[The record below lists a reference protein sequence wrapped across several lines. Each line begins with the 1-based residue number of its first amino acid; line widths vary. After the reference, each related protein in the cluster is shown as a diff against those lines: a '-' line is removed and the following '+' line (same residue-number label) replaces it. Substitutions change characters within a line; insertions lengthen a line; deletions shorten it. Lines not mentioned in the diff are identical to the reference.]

1 MPSAAAR
8 YVATALLA
16 AGVTGAS
23 TQSRPD
29 VSALAQL
36 DCSFAVAS
44 SGSWDEPQ
52 ARVTI
57 QRAGPLEFRIGSI
70 DGTRGTSEFLYGA
83 TSVPSSMLVGGSTV
97 HFIEP
102 PSNGT
107 MALASVVVTGR
118 DAKRFQASY
127 TRTEYYAYD
136 GPGFASVP
144 RAEQYYGYC
153 IPTFR

>member
-1 MPSAAAR
+1 M
-8 YVATALLA
+8 
-16 AGVTGAS
+16 TGAS

-29 VSALAQL
+29 VSGLTQL
-36 DCSFAVAS
+36 DCSFGMLG
-44 SGSWDEPQ
+44 SGAWEKSQP
-52 ARVTI
+52 RVNV

-70 DGTRGTSEFLYGA
+70 DEARGTSEFLYGA
-83 TSVPSSMLVGGSTV
+83 TSVPSSMLVGGSII

-107 MALASVVVTGR
+107 MAMASVVISGR
-118 DAKRFQASY
+118 DAKRFQATY

-153 IPTFR
+153 VPAFR